1 MKNSPGFLTKFYDD
15 VYKLPAD
22 ELSRVGRFGGL
33 DLQDLVNFIA
43 KPQDYTVDYP
53 DNISADSLLKHCQI
67 PNDITKIGQQSL
79 DSAETVMVVYTSEF
93 SDISCTKRLVMDM
106 TLLGMKHIQSLGI
119 SNVWYVVPSSIY
131 DEVESHFRSMSHSE
145 NVKLFKQFE
154 SVRLTPDNQLHVVN
168 DQQQFHACGSGDSI
182 SCFIENGDLKSF
194 IDRGGKHLYFVE
206 MNNIL
211 AAPDSAILGQHIMSE
226 SPITAEVVSRL
237 SNESGAVLCKFLGVE
252 QIVEKFRLSTET
264 EDDFNLISTGSFI
277 VRADLNFKSMKL
289 PWHRMKRKVANQLV
303 LQYERFLSDITG
315 FFKTNFIEVDR
326 TDRYQPVRNSIDIS
340 KLEEQFELK

>member
-79 DSAETVMVVYTSEF
+79 DSAETIMVVYTSEF

-145 NVKLFKQFE
+145 NV
-154 SVRLTPDNQLHVVN
+154 
-168 DQQQFHACGSGDSI
+168 
-182 SCFIENGDLKSF
+182 
-194 IDRGGKHLYFVE
+194 
-206 MNNIL
+206 
-211 AAPDSAILGQHIMSE
+211 
-226 SPITAEVVSRL
+226 
-237 SNESGAVLCKFLGVE
+237 
-252 QIVEKFRLSTET
+252 
-264 EDDFNLISTGSFI
+264 
-277 VRADLNFKSMKL
+277 
-289 PWHRMKRKVANQLV
+289 
-303 LQYERFLSDITG
+303 
-315 FFKTNFIEVDR
+315 
-326 TDRYQPVRNSIDIS
+326 
-340 KLEEQFELK
+340 